1 MEVLLTFEGSR
12 RVIKV
17 EEGSSLSLLRAI
29 EKDLGERFP
38 DRDIALS
45 PGELPLP
52 KSSSKDIHFVQRL
65 TKKWGFVDV
74 TDFSQIQNGDE
85 LTLVKIDKR
94 SPGESSGTSVSPPY
108 ILCSYVYVCMLLLV
122 AGLLTGSLYPV
133 LCLV

>member
-12 RVIKV
+12 RVITV
-17 EEGSSLSLLRAI
+17 EEGSFLLRAI

-65 TKKWGFVDV
+65 TKKWGFVDA
-74 TDFSQIQNGDE
+74 TDFSQIKNGDE
-85 LTLVKIDKR
+85 LTLVKTDKR

-108 ILCSYVYVCMLLLV
+108 ILYSYVCVYVATYSWSV
-122 AGLLTGSLYPV
+122 DW
-133 LCLV
+133 

>member
-12 RVIKV
+12 RVITV
-17 EEGSSLSLLRAI
+17 EEGSSLLRAI

-74 TDFSQIQNGDE
+74 TDFSQKKNGDE

-108 ILCSYVYVCMLLLV
+108 ILCSYVCVCVCCYL
-122 AGLLTGSLYPV
+122 
-133 LCLV
+133 